1 MALSKDLFMKAK
13 ELIALGLLDPRKEL
27 TPRIISN
34 AEDEFNVLIKQPWYK
49 DMFMRMREGGFEDTT
64 NMLQANRRM
73 VMPEDLQGNAMVY
86 YKTDASD
93 LGNISQY
100 GGLPTNVDVES
111 GTKYTPFGQEGW
123 MSMDA
128 GYTKSGERA
137 LGMAGKAHR
146 NARDIERLTEGRP
159 VTAMSTLMGQDSS
172 LFSTPAAELMLS
184 RINEANM
191 PSNLL
196 DYLDKQIRASQTAKQ
211 QPWVGIRSQDA
222 LNQITGEGGFD
233 KLGAGAM
240 RHNLYGILSSP
251 EMRKRGMPQPHTVLR
266 LIDNPDYQGLDYGS
280 VGMNMWTPDTARDVY
295 DVAGAHKS
303 YSTKMPRVNDELTGA
318 EYPVPIS
325 FAAQNPEGYAAIRAR
340 MTDPKPSK
348 KTGKTGTPRNLTH
361 NEAVNT
367 FTDSRPSFEL
377 GNVHVMNQQSVDS
390 ASAAIEHNLK
400 LVAKYGSLPA
410 AIAAG
415 ETMASTGGEPSF
427 GEIAQYRK
435 AEQAFA
441 DKHNALGTN
450 QLSDYEKGRLNYFM
464 PDTGTVEAPN
474 SAYRGVLDKAGMSLQ
489 NLETP
494 LGKPFEGTAGIL
506 HDMAYGDAPDALD
519 AVFAPLELA
528 GGVSNFAKNGLLSAF
543 GADKNAQRKI
553 LEGLLKEYG
562 Y

>member
-86 YKTDASD
+86 YKTDPSD

-100 GGLPTNVDVES
+100 GGLPTNVDVQS

-128 GYTKSGERA
+128 GYTKSGQRA

-146 NARDIERLTEGRP
+146 NARDIEQLTEGRP

-196 DYLDKQIRASQTAKQ
+196 DYLDKQIRASQNAKQ

-251 EMRKRGMPQPHTVLR
+251 EMRKRGMPQPQTVLR

-303 YSTKMPRVNDELTGA
+303 YSTKIPRVNDELTGA
-318 EYPVPIS
+318 EYPVPIT
-325 FAAQNPEGYAAIRAR
+325 FAAQNPEGYAALRAR

-348 KTGKTGTPRNLTH
+348 VTGKTGTPRNLTH
-361 NEAVNT
+361 NEAVNA

-415 ETMASTGGEPSF
+415 ETMADTGSDPIAYLRASEAQFGMSPQERAIADLRASESATWLTPNNVSDAYGRANEYWDAERKAAEESGATLGSWFMPSYENSQKKAMGDTSLSTGLFAALEKLDPIGYLGLIDSVRR
-427 GEIAQYRK
+427 RK
-435 AEQAFA
+435 
-441 DKHNALGTN
+441 
-450 QLSDYEKGRLNYFM
+450 
-464 PDTGTVEAPN
+464 
-474 SAYRGVLDKAGMSLQ
+474 
-489 NLETP
+489 
-494 LGKPFEGTAGIL
+494 
-506 HDMAYGDAPDALD
+506 
-519 AVFAPLELA
+519 
-528 GGVSNFAKNGLLSAF
+528 
-543 GADKNAQRKI
+543 
-553 LEGLLKEYG
+553 
-562 Y
+562 